1 MKLIVVIDY
10 LFKGH
15 LRIKSDEDHYNCTEE
30 QTFISKVQH
39 IHIHVIYTLTFL
51 AKFAFLHI
59 QNVLDLPEYIKCVAI
74 QLKIDSKILKY

>member
-30 QTFISKVQH
+30 QPLYLKCNIYMYMS
-39 IHIHVIYTLTFL
+39 YTLTVAAPGL
-51 AKFAFLHI
+51 GIWGAFEGQH
-59 QNVLDLPEYIKCVAI
+59 AFWGGAR
-74 QLKIDSKILKY
+74 